1 MALKPLYTSWNAK
14 INVVSRKDI
23 DHFDTRHLLH
33 SLALAKV
40 QPFMPGASIID
51 VGTGGGIPGIPLA
64 ILFPKT
70 QFVLVDSIGK
80 KIKVV
85 IEVKN
90 ALGLTNVKTYHSRI
104 EQVDEK
110 ADFIISRAVTA
121 MDQFV
126 PWVKDKIKKKNQ
138 HTLANGLL
146 YLKGGDLSEE
156 LKNFPQVQLFPITD
170 YFQNPFFA
178 TKKVVYLPL

>member
-64 ILFPKT
+64 ILFPQT

-85 IEVKN
+85 NEVKN

-126 PWVKDKIKKKNQ
+126 PWIKDKIKKKNQ
-138 HTLANGLL
+138 HSLANGLL

-156 LKNFPQVQLFPITD
+156 LKNFPQAQLFTIAD
-170 YFQNPFFA
+170 YFQDPFFA